1 MPDVLREKLSDAQAC
16 IDAGK
21 AVNVGAARQ
30 NPHPHSKSYALVP
43 KDHELVYLERA
54 EFPLRRSGTVKLSD
68 TASFLEYWKR
78 QSNAMSYVY
87 GSMEPAQFL
96 AVFNEHHK
104 GDSTENKSGA
114 DWRDHRAL
122 YTLAH
127 SDEWTKWN
135 EKDGQPFV
143 GNETFAEWLEEN
155 LLDIKKPEPAK
166 FMEIAL
172 NMRVQQ
178 GQRFGNKV
186 NLTNGNMVLEYQNI
200 VDGSSQSSAGAKIAI
215 PEKFEISIPV
225 FKGLDAKRYT
235 IEARFRYRLVNGSLQ
250 LRFDLVRPVNVFEA
264 AFKEMLADIEKAAKT
279 KVLFGTPE

>member
-1 MPDVLREKLSDAQAC
+1 MADVLREKPSDAQAC

-21 AVNVGAARQ
+21 AVNVGAARK
-30 NPHPHSKSYALVP
+30 NPHPHGKDYALVP
-43 KDHELVYLERA
+43 KDHDIVYLEQPGFPPRRA
-54 EFPLRRSGTVKLSD
+54 GTVKLSD

-78 QSNAMSYVY
+78 QNDEASYIY
-87 GSMEPAQFL
+87 GAMEPAQFL
-96 AVFNEHHK
+96 AVFNEHHC
-104 GDSTENKSGA
+104 TEGP

-122 YTLAH
+122 YALKH
-127 SDEWTKWN
+127 SDEWTEWN
-135 EKDGQPFV
+135 SKDGQPFV

-186 NLTNGNMVLEYQNI
+186 NLTNGNMVLEYQNV
-200 VDGSSQSSAGAKIAI
+200 VDGSSQSAAGAKIAI
-215 PEKFEISIPV
+215 PENFDISIPV
-225 FKGLDAKRYT
+225 FKGIEAKRYT
-235 IEARFRYRLVNGSLQ
+235 IEARFRYRLVNGTLQ
-250 LRFDLVRPVNVFEA
+250 LRFDLVRPAKVFET

-279 KVLFGTPE
+279 RVLFGVPE